1 MAAKTTAANV
11 AILQNADELYSS
23 NKMEELYELL
33 SKHKDSSDVEIR
45 WRLARVCYKL
55 GKYYTQD
62 KQRAKDLAQEGLA
75 HAEKAM
81 ELDSNHFAGYKV
93 IRYEILNE
101 AIAH

>member
-1 MAAKTTAANV
+1 MAGKTTAADV
-11 AILQNADELYSS
+11 ALLQNADELYSS
-23 NKMEELYELL
+23 NKIEELYELL
-33 SKHKDSSDVEIR
+33 SKHKESSDVEIR

-75 HAEKAM
+75 HAEKSM

-93 IRYEILNE
+93 TRDDFFNE